1 MGFDI
6 LSFALGQ
13 KAGKASGGG
22 GIDTTQIDSILDEI
36 NGEIVGELVLAQG
49 FCGDSAKY
57 LLKDSGLLTISGSGE
72 ITSKPWE
79 NVENYKTIIKKV
91 VIEEG
96 ITSIMVATFNGL
108 DKLKEVTIPASVTHI
123 YELAFG
129 GCDLLTRV
137 VFENTNN
144 WKCFTST
151 NLITPIKTFT
161 SAELKDPATAATYLA
176 DWDNGYSRYRWIK
189 S

>member
-1 MGFDI
+1 MGFDV
-6 LSFALGQ
+6 LSFLIGQ
-13 KAGKASGGG
+13 QTGKESGG
-22 GIDTTQIDSILDEI
+22 GIDTTQIDNMLDEI

-49 FCGDSAKY
+49 FCGDSARY

-72 ITSKPWE
+72 ITSNPWE
-79 NVENYKTIIKKV
+79 NVENHETIIKKV

-96 ITSIMVATFNGL
+96 ITSIMVGTFNGL

-129 GCDLLTRV
+129 SCDLLTRV

-144 WKCFTST
+144 WKCFDSVSP
-151 NLITPIKTFT
+151 IPIKTFT

-176 DWDNGYSRYRWIK
+176 DWNNGYSRYRWIR

>member
-1 MGFDI
+1 MAFDV

-13 KAGKASGGG
+13 KAGKSGG
-22 GIDTTQIDSILDEI
+22 GIDTTQIDSLLDEI

-49 FCGDSAKY
+49 FCGDSARY

-79 NVENYKTIIKKV
+79 NVENYKTIIQKV

-96 ITSIMVATFNGL
+96 ITAIAVGTFNNY
-108 DKLKEVTIPASVTHI
+108 DKLKEVTIPASVTYI
-123 YELAFG
+123 WALAFS

-144 WKCFTST
+144 WKCFDIT
-151 NLITPIKTFT
+151 NNITPIKTFS

-176 DWDNGYSRYRWIK
+176 DWDNGYSRYNWKR